1 MTARESAPPIRGG
14 DCGREGGINSSK
26 IPCFRK
32 YFPVFPLAAD
42 WRAFPLSN
50 AIEFASETLARAI
63 SANAVAEIS
72 RAAFRGL
79 LFVRAERATKSI
91 IQRYRHAK
99 TGRTDDLLSA
109 EAEPRSL
116 LSPVSRQL

>member
-1 MTARESAPPIRGG
+1 VYNELILHMSLLFYLTILWRIGAR
-14 DCGREGGINSSK
+14 
-26 IPCFRK
+26 
-32 YFPVFPLAAD
+32 
-42 WRAFPLSN
+42 FPLSN